1 MAEIVLAIGTSH
13 SPMLNSAAEDHVRH
27 AEIDQGRLAGWKRT
41 LHDKAGQPATYDE
54 LLAKADP
61 ALVDLIAEEVI
72 GPRVEKCGQC
82 IDRLRDTIAGADLDA
97 LIVIGDDQH
106 EQFFED
112 NMPSI
117 LIYWGDTIWNNI
129 LQLPDDAADWWKRAR
144 SQYYEE
150 TATREYPV
158 AATLGRHLIERL
170 VAIDFD
176 ISHAQKLPRDH
187 GEGHAFGFVHRRLM
201 GELPI
206 PIVPVILNTYF
217 PPNQPTPRRCYRLG
231 QAIREAVASWPDGGQ
246 DGGRVG
252 ILASGG
258 LSHFTVDEELDRLVL
273 EACKSGDGE
282 ALMSIPTA
290 QLNSGSSEI
299 RNWIATAGAAEH
311 LTTQWQEY
319 VPCYRSAAGTG
330 CGMAFA
336 VWS

>member
-1 MAEIVLAIGTSH
+1 MANIVLAIGTSH

-41 LHDKAGQPATYDE
+41 LHDKAGQPATYDA

-61 ALVDLIAEEVI
+61 ALADLIAADAI
-72 GPRVEKCGQC
+72 QARVAKCQAA
-82 IDRLRDTIAGADLDA
+82 IARLRDTIAGAELDA

-112 NMPSI
+112 NMPSV
-117 LIYWGDTIWNNI
+117 LIYWGETIWNNI

-144 SQYYEE
+144 AQYHEE
-150 TATREYPV
+150 SATREYPV
-158 AATLGRHLIERL
+158 AATLGCHLIERL
-170 VAIDFD
+170 VDGDFD
-176 ISHAQKLPRDH
+176 ISHARKLPRDH

-201 GELPI
+201 GEIPV

-231 QAIREAVASWPDGGQ
+231 QAIAKAAGSWDDGA
-246 DGGRVG
+246 RVG

-282 ALMSIPTA
+282 ALMAIPPA